1 MQWINPLKIIRN
13 MLNMKNIGTKSVN
26 MSGIM
31 VYLAMFSTTIDKILC
46 FMGPHKMKMS
56 HYFSVLDPI
65 WILGIPNPML
75 LHLSAHRQLTAK
87 FQ

>member
-1 MQWINPLKIIRN
+1 MN
-13 MLNMKNIGTKSVN
+13 NIGTKSTN
-26 MSGIM
+26 MSDII

-65 WILGIPNPML
+65 WNLGLYFIFRRFL
-75 LHLSAHRQLTAK
+75 V
-87 FQ
+87 